1 MTWFEL
7 IELTAGRAVY
17 AYYPDGDKSDRG
29 SMSFNRHDGTWL
41 VLERAEADRH
51 SSYSNHLG
59 HRLEEF
65 NRSGDFQESG
75 YVAWC

>member
-1 MTWFEL
+1 MTLFEL
-7 IELTAGRAVY
+7 VELTAERAVY
-17 AYYPDGDKSDRG
+17 DYYPDGDKSDRG
-29 SMSFNRHDGTWL
+29 QLSYNRHDGTWL
-41 VLERAEADRH
+41 VLEMADADRH

-65 NRSGDFQESG
+65 NRSGVFQESG